1 MKKRIAVAAVLTL
14 LVAVGGIIIFQTLS
28 AAKVSAGTPVEVSAK
43 SAEELQAKIDAVRNK
58 DSGAEPAAESNTL
71 ELSDTELESYVL
83 FAMREEIPAQV
94 DLIDVQL
101 DEGSISS
108 ETQLTFSSSNS
119 GNPIADSL
127 FGGTHNLFVK
137 GALAGESG
145 RGKFELLE
153 VRVDGIPVP
162 NILVETLFGQY
173 VTPKYPDADLREP
186 FDLPWGIESLTI
198 SGGKV
203 TIVY

>member
-1 MKKRIAVAAVLTL
+1 VLTL
-14 LVAVGGIIIFQTLS
+14 LIAVGGFIVFQTLS
-28 AAKVSAGTPVEVSAK
+28 AANVSAEAPLEVSAK
-43 SAEELQAKIDAVRNK
+43 SAEELQVKIDAIRNK
-58 DSGAEPAAESNTL
+58 DSAADPAAGSNTI
-71 ELSDTELESYVL
+71 ELSDAEMESYVL

-101 DEGSISS
+101 GEGSIAS
-108 ETQLTFSSSNS
+108 ETQLTFSSGNS
-119 GNPIADSL
+119 GNPIADAL
-127 FGGTHNLFVK
+127 FGGTHNMFVK
-137 GALAGESG
+137 GALAGENG

-173 VTPKYPDADLREP
+173 VKPNYPDADLREP

-198 SGGKV
+198 SGGKA